1 MSVKSNLAVWAGK
14 LTTSV
19 LKLMGSGGTSLPGK
33 VVLKICPDILGH
45 LAKDMKIICVTGTNG
60 KTTTCHIIRDM
71 IEANGQTVFCN
82 DAGANLLG
90 GVVSA
95 FVGAASMGG
104 KIDKDYALL
113 ECDEA
118 ALKSIVEHFGD
129 LDVTAVVTNV
139 FRDQLDRYGEV
150 LTTVN
155 KIRAGLQQLPNVKL
169 VLNADCSLTTSLSD
183 LPHSQIHYF
192 GVNGP
197 LYEGTSS
204 DISDAVY
211 CIRCKTKYQYHYHT
225 FGHLGG
231 FYCPKCGYQRQQPE
245 VALSRVIE
253 WKDASSVVEFELA
266 KNEIATKNSGATDK
280 ASVTTE
286 PESKEQTTT
295 ATSKLQAEVMLPGGY
310 NLYNALAAT
319 TVARL
324 IGLPENKIV
333 EVLGSLT
340 THFGRMEEVEYQGHK
355 LHLVLVKNPA
365 GFNEVLQ
372 FLIQQRPTGNIV
384 FGLNDNYADGKDIS
398 WIYDVEFERLTEAA
412 SGAKKYYFTGKRA
425 YDMQLRLKY
434 ADFNTQK
441 FQVEKDYKTLITQLG
456 QSGEDTFLVLSYTC
470 MLEFRDKL
478 SEFVP
483 LNKYSSE

>member
-1 MSVKSNLAVWAGK
+1 MSVKSTVAVWAGK
-14 LTTSV
+14 FTTKI

-60 KTTTCHIIRDM
+60 KTTTCHVIRDM
-71 IEANGQTVFCN
+71 IEANGNTVFCN

-95 FVGAASMGG
+95 FVGAASLNG
-104 KIDKDYALL
+104 KVKKDYALL

-118 ALKSIVEHFGD
+118 AMKSIVEHFGD

-155 KIRAGLQQLPNVKL
+155 KIRAALEQLPNVKL
-169 VLNADCSLTTSLSD
+169 VLNADCSLTTSLND
-183 LPHSQIHYF
+183 LSHKEIYYF

-211 CIRCKTKYQYHYHT
+211 CIHCKTKYQYDYHT

-231 FYCPKCGYQRQQPE
+231 FYCEKCGYKRQKPS
-245 VALSRVIE
+245 VALTNVME
-253 WKDASSVVEFELA
+253 WKDESEVVEMDVFGEA
-266 KNEIATKNSGATDK
+266 
-280 ASVTTE
+280 VT
-286 PESKEQTTT
+286 
-295 ATSKLQAEVMLPGGY
+295 AEVMLPGGY

-319 TVARL
+319 TIAHL
-324 IGLPENKIV
+324 IGLSTEKMV
-333 EVLGSLT
+333 SVLGGLT
-340 THFGRMEEVEYQGHK
+340 THFGRMEKVTLGDAT
-355 LHLVLVKNPA
+355 LDLVLVKNPA

-372 FLIQQRPTGNIV
+372 FLIQQKPTGNIV

-412 SGAKKYYFTGKRA
+412 SNAKHFFFTGKRA

-434 ADFNTQK
+434 ADFDTSK
-441 FQVEKDYKTLITQLG
+441 FEVEKDYKALITKLKD
-456 QSGEDTFLVLSYTC
+456 SGEQTFLVLSYTC

-483 LNKYSSE
+483 LKKYEH

>member
-1 MSVKSNLAVWAGK
+1 MSARATIAVWAGK
-14 LTTSV
+14 FTT
-19 LKLMGSGGTSLPGK
+19 KLLRLAGSGGTSLPGK

-45 LAKDMKIICVTGTNG
+45 LAKDVKIICVTGTNG

-71 IEANGQTVFCN
+71 IEAEGKTVFCN

-95 FVGAASMGG
+95 FVGAATPGG
-104 KIDKDYALL
+104 KINTDYALL

-118 ALKSIVEHFGD
+118 ALKSIVEHFGN

-155 KIRAGLQQLPNVKL
+155 KIRAGLSQLPNVKL
-169 VLNADCSLTTSLSD
+169 VLNADCSLTSSLSD
-183 LPHSQIHYF
+183 LPHSEIHYF

-211 CIRCKTKYQYHYHT
+211 CIHCKTKYQYHYHT

-231 FYCPKCGYQRQQPE
+231 FYCEKCGYHRQEPE
-245 VALSRVIE
+245 VALTKVIE
-253 WKDASSVVEFELA
+253 WKDASSVIAMDVFGEKVE
-266 KNEIATKNSGATDK
+266 
-280 ASVTTE
+280 
-286 PESKEQTTT
+286 
-295 ATSKLQAEVMLPGGY
+295 AEVMLPGGY

-319 TVARL
+319 EVAHL
-324 IGLPENKIV
+324 LGLPNEQIV
-333 EVLGSLT
+333 KVLGGLT
-340 THFGRMEEVEYQGHK
+340 THFGRMEQVTLGNAP

-372 FLIQQRPTGNIV
+372 FLIQQCPTGNIV

-412 SGAKKYYFTGKRA
+412 SGAKHFYFTGKRA

-434 ADFNTQK
+434 ADFDTTK
-441 FQVEKDYKTLITQLG
+441 FSVEKDYKTLITQLQ
-456 QSGEDTFLVLSYTC
+456 QSGQETFLVLSYTC

-478 SEFVP
+478 AEFVP
-483 LNKYSSE
+483 LKKYDAS

>member
-1 MSVKSNLAVWAGK
+1 MSVRSNVAVWAGK
-14 LTTSV
+14 LTTKV
-19 LKLMGSGGTSLPGK
+19 LKLVGSGGTSLPGK

-71 IEANGQTVFCN
+71 IEANGETVFCN

-95 FVGAASMGG
+95 FVGAASLSG
-104 KIDKDYALL
+104 KIHKDYALL

-155 KIRAGLQQLPNVKL
+155 KIRAGLEQLPNVKL
-169 VLNADCSLTTSLSD
+169 VLNADCSLTTSLNNLS
-183 LPHSQIHYF
+183 HSELYYF

-211 CIRCKTKYQYHYHT
+211 CIHCKTKYQYHYHT

-231 FYCPKCGYQRQQPE
+231 FYCEKCGYQRQNPD
-245 VALSRVIE
+245 VALSKVIAFE
-253 WKDASSVVEFELA
+253 ESSSTIEMERNVEHFADAGIGS
-266 KNEIATKNSGATDK
+266 N
-280 ASVTTE
+280 
-286 PESKEQTTT
+286 
-295 ATSKLQAEVMLPGGY
+295 SKLTAQVMLPGGY

-319 TVARL
+319 VIAEL
-324 IGLPENKIV
+324 IGLSDEKII
-333 EVLGSLT
+333 EVLGGLT
-340 THFGRMEEVEYQGHK
+340 THFGRMEEVEYEGHK

-398 WIYDVEFERLTEAA
+398 WIYDVEFERLTESAA
-412 SGAKKYYFTGKRA
+412 GAKNFFFTGKRA

-434 ADFNTQK
+434 ADFDTSK
-441 FQVEKDYKTLITQLG
+441 FAVDKDYKSLITKLG

-478 SEFVP
+478 AEFVP
-483 LNKYSSE
+483 LKKYES

>member
-1 MSVKSNLAVWAGK
+1 MSVRAVIAVWAGK
-14 LTTSV
+14 FTTKI
-19 LKLMGSGGTSLPGK
+19 LKIAGTGGTSLPGK

-45 LAKDMKIICVTGTNG
+45 LAKDKKIICVTGTNG

-71 IEANGQTVFCN
+71 IEANGNTVFCN

-95 FVGAASMGG
+95 FVGAAALNG
-104 KIDKDYALL
+104 KINKDYALL

-118 ALKSIVEHFGD
+118 ALKSIVKYFGK

-155 KIRAGLQQLPNVKL
+155 KIRAGLEQLPNVKL
-169 VLNADCSLTTSLSD
+169 ILNADCSLTSSLSD
-183 LPHSQIHYF
+183 LPHSEIHYF
-192 GVNGP
+192 GVNNS
-197 LYEGTSS
+197 LYEGMSS

-211 CIRCKTKYQYHYHT
+211 CIHCKTKYRYHYHT

-231 FYCPKCGYQRQQPE
+231 FYCEKCGYHRQEPE
-245 VALSRVIE
+245 VALTKVIE
-253 WKDASSVVEFELA
+253 WKEASSVIEMEVFGKTME
-266 KNEIATKNSGATDK
+266 
-280 ASVTTE
+280 
-286 PESKEQTTT
+286 
-295 ATSKLQAEVMLPGGY
+295 AEVMLPGGY

-319 TVARL
+319 EVASF
-324 IGLPENKIV
+324 IGLSEEKIIS
-333 EVLGSLT
+333 VLGGLT
-340 THFGRMEEVEYQGHK
+340 THFGRMEKVSYQGHN

-372 FLIQQRPTGNIV
+372 FLIQQQPTGNIV

-398 WIYDVEFERLTEAA
+398 WIYDVEFERLTKAA
-412 SGAKKYYFTGKRA
+412 SGAKHFYFTGKRA

-434 ADFNTQK
+434 ADFDTSK
-441 FQVEKDYKTLITQLG
+441 FSVEKDYKTLITRLG

-483 LNKYSSE
+483 LGKYSR

>member
-1 MSVKSNLAVWAGK
+1 MSARATIAVWAGK
-14 LTTSV
+14 FTT
-19 LKLMGSGGTSLPGK
+19 KLLRLAGSGGTSLPGK

-45 LAKDMKIICVTGTNG
+45 LAKDVKIICVTGTNG

-71 IEANGQTVFCN
+71 IEEEGKTVFCN

-95 FVGAASMGG
+95 FVGAATLGG
-104 KIDKDYALL
+104 KINTDYALL

-155 KIRAGLQQLPNVKL
+155 KIRAGLSQLPNVKL
-169 VLNADCSLTTSLSD
+169 VLNADCSLTSSLSD
-183 LPHSQIHYF
+183 LPHSEIHYF

-211 CIRCKTKYQYHYHT
+211 CIHCKTKYQYHYHT

-231 FYCPKCGYQRQQPE
+231 FYCEKCGYHRQDPE
-245 VALSRVIE
+245 VALTKVIE
-253 WKDASSVVEFELA
+253 WKDASSVIGMDVFGSRVE
-266 KNEIATKNSGATDK
+266 
-280 ASVTTE
+280 
-286 PESKEQTTT
+286 
-295 ATSKLQAEVMLPGGY
+295 AEVMLPGGY

-319 TVARL
+319 EVAHL
-324 IGLPENKIV
+324 IGLPDEKIV
-333 EVLGSLT
+333 KVLGGLT
-340 THFGRMEEVEYQGHK
+340 THFGRMEQVQLGK
-355 LHLVLVKNPA
+355 APLHLVLVKNPA

-398 WIYDVEFERLTEAA
+398 WIYDVEFERLTQAA
-412 SGAKKYYFTGKRA
+412 SGAKHFYFTGKRA

-434 ADFNTQK
+434 ADFDTTR
-441 FQVEKDYKTLITQLG
+441 FSVEKDYKTLITQL
-456 QSGEDTFLVLSYTC
+456 QESGEETFLVLSYTC

-478 SEFVP
+478 AEFVP
-483 LNKYSSE
+483 LKKYDAS

>member
-1 MSVKSNLAVWAGK
+1 MSARATIAVWAGK
-14 LTTSV
+14 FTT
-19 LKLMGSGGTSLPGK
+19 KLLRLAGSGGTSLPGK

-45 LAKDMKIICVTGTNG
+45 LAKDVKIICVTGTNG

-71 IEANGQTVFCN
+71 IEEEGKTVFCN

-95 FVGAASMGG
+95 FVGAATLGG
-104 KIDKDYALL
+104 KINTDYALL

-118 ALKSIVEHFGD
+118 ALKSIVEHFGN

-155 KIRAGLQQLPNVKL
+155 KIRAGLSQLPNVKL
-169 VLNADCSLTTSLSD
+169 VLNADCSLTSSLSD
-183 LPHSQIHYF
+183 LPHSEIHYF

-211 CIRCKTKYQYHYHT
+211 CIHCKTKYQYHYHT

-231 FYCPKCGYQRQQPE
+231 FYCEKCGYHRQDPE
-245 VALSRVIE
+245 VALTKVIE
-253 WKDASSVVEFELA
+253 WKDASSVIGMDVFGSKVE
-266 KNEIATKNSGATDK
+266 
-280 ASVTTE
+280 
-286 PESKEQTTT
+286 
-295 ATSKLQAEVMLPGGY
+295 AEVMLPGGY

-319 TVARL
+319 EVAHL
-324 IGLPENKIV
+324 IGLSDEKIV
-333 EVLGSLT
+333 KVLGGLT
-340 THFGRMEEVEYQGHK
+340 THFGRMEQVQLGK
-355 LHLVLVKNPA
+355 APLHLVLVKNPA

-398 WIYDVEFERLTEAA
+398 WIYDVEFERLTQAA
-412 SGAKKYYFTGKRA
+412 SGAKHFYFTGKRA

-434 ADFNTQK
+434 ADFDTTR
-441 FQVEKDYKTLITQLG
+441 FSVEKDYKTLITQL
-456 QSGEDTFLVLSYTC
+456 QESGEETFLVLSYTC

-478 SEFVP
+478 AEFVP
-483 LNKYSSE
+483 LKKYDAS

>member
-1 MSVKSNLAVWAGK
+1 MSARATIAVWAGK
-14 LTTSV
+14 FTT
-19 LKLMGSGGTSLPGK
+19 KLLRLAGSGGTSLPGK

-45 LAKDMKIICVTGTNG
+45 LAKDVKIICVTGTNG

-71 IEANGQTVFCN
+71 IEEEGKTVFCN

-95 FVGAASMGG
+95 FVGAATLGG
-104 KIDKDYALL
+104 KINTDYALL

-118 ALKSIVEHFGD
+118 ALKSIVEHFGN

-155 KIRAGLQQLPNVKL
+155 KIRAGLSQLPNVKL
-169 VLNADCSLTTSLSD
+169 VLNADCSLTSSLSD
-183 LPHSQIHYF
+183 LPHSEIHYF

-211 CIRCKTKYQYHYHT
+211 CIHCKTKYQYHYHT

-231 FYCPKCGYQRQQPE
+231 FYCEKCGYHRQDPE
-245 VALSRVIE
+245 VALTKVIE
-253 WKDASSVVEFELA
+253 WKDASSVIGMDVFGSKVE
-266 KNEIATKNSGATDK
+266 
-280 ASVTTE
+280 
-286 PESKEQTTT
+286 
-295 ATSKLQAEVMLPGGY
+295 AEVMLPGGY

-319 TVARL
+319 EVAHL
-324 IGLPENKIV
+324 IGLPDEKIV
-333 EVLGSLT
+333 KVLGGLT
-340 THFGRMEEVEYQGHK
+340 THFGRMEQVQLGK
-355 LHLVLVKNPA
+355 APLHLVLVKNPA

-398 WIYDVEFERLTEAA
+398 WIYDVEFERLTQAA
-412 SGAKKYYFTGKRA
+412 SGAKHFYFTGKRA

-434 ADFNTQK
+434 ADFDTTR
-441 FQVEKDYKTLITQLG
+441 FSVEKDYKTLITQL
-456 QSGEDTFLVLSYTC
+456 QESGEETFLVLSYTC

-478 SEFVP
+478 AEFVP
-483 LNKYSSE
+483 LKKYDAS

>member
-1 MSVKSNLAVWAGK
+1 MSARATIAVWAGK
-14 LTTSV
+14 FTTKI
-19 LKLMGSGGTSLPGK
+19 LRLAGSGGTSLPGK

-45 LAKDMKIICVTGTNG
+45 LAKNVKIICVTGTNG

-71 IEANGQTVFCN
+71 IEEEGKTVFCN

-95 FVGAASMGG
+95 FVGAATLGG
-104 KIDKDYALL
+104 KINTDYALL

-155 KIRAGLQQLPNVKL
+155 KIWAGLSQLPNVKL
-169 VLNADCSLTTSLSD
+169 VLNADCSLTSSLSD
-183 LPHSQIHYF
+183 LPHSEIHYF

-211 CIRCKTKYQYHYHT
+211 CIHCKTKYQYHYHT

-231 FYCPKCGYQRQQPE
+231 FYCEKCGYHRQDPE
-245 VALSRVIE
+245 VALTKVIE
-253 WKDASSVVEFELA
+253 WKDASSVIGMDVFGSRVE
-266 KNEIATKNSGATDK
+266 
-280 ASVTTE
+280 
-286 PESKEQTTT
+286 
-295 ATSKLQAEVMLPGGY
+295 AEVMLPGGY

-319 TVARL
+319 EVAHL
-324 IGLPENKIV
+324 IGLPDEKIV
-333 EVLGSLT
+333 KVLGGLT
-340 THFGRMEEVEYQGHK
+340 THFGRMEQVQLGK
-355 LHLVLVKNPA
+355 APLHLVLVKNPA

-398 WIYDVEFERLTEAA
+398 WIYDVEFERLTQAA
-412 SGAKKYYFTGKRA
+412 SGAKHFYFTGKRA

-434 ADFNTQK
+434 ADFDTTR
-441 FQVEKDYKTLITQLG
+441 FRVEKDYKTLITQL
-456 QSGEDTFLVLSYTC
+456 QESGEETFLVLSYTC

-478 SEFVP
+478 AEFVP
-483 LNKYSSE
+483 LKKYDAS

>member
-1 MSVKSNLAVWAGK
+1 MSARATIAVWAGK
-14 LTTSV
+14 FTT
-19 LKLMGSGGTSLPGK
+19 KLLRLAGSGGTSLPGK

-45 LAKDMKIICVTGTNG
+45 LAKDVKIICVTGTNG

-71 IEANGQTVFCN
+71 IEAEGKTVFCN

-95 FVGAASMGG
+95 FVGAATPGG
-104 KIDKDYALL
+104 KINTDYALL

-118 ALKSIVEHFGD
+118 ALKSIVEHFGN

-155 KIRAGLQQLPNVKL
+155 KIRAGLSQLPNVKL
-169 VLNADCSLTTSLSD
+169 VLNADCSLTSSLSD
-183 LPHSQIHYF
+183 LPHSEIHYF

-211 CIRCKTKYQYHYHT
+211 CIHCKTKYQYHYHT

-231 FYCPKCGYQRQQPE
+231 FYCEKCGYHRQEPE
-245 VALSRVIE
+245 VALTKVIE
-253 WKDASSVVEFELA
+253 WKDASSVIAMDVFGEKVE
-266 KNEIATKNSGATDK
+266 
-280 ASVTTE
+280 
-286 PESKEQTTT
+286 
-295 ATSKLQAEVMLPGGY
+295 AEVMLPGGY

-319 TVARL
+319 EVAHL
-324 IGLPENKIV
+324 LGLPNEQIV
-333 EVLGSLT
+333 KVLGGLT
-340 THFGRMEEVEYQGHK
+340 THFGRMEQVTLGNAP

-372 FLIQQRPTGNIV
+372 FLIQQHPTGNIV

-412 SGAKKYYFTGKRA
+412 SGAKHFYFTGKRA

-434 ADFNTQK
+434 ADFDTTK
-441 FQVEKDYKTLITQLG
+441 FSVEKDYKTLITQLQ
-456 QSGEDTFLVLSYTC
+456 QSGQETFLVLSYTC

-478 SEFVP
+478 AEFVP
-483 LNKYSSE
+483 LKKYDAS

>member
-1 MSVKSNLAVWAGK
+1 MSARATIAVWAGK
-14 LTTSV
+14 FTT
-19 LKLMGSGGTSLPGK
+19 KLLRLAGSGGTSLPGK

-45 LAKDMKIICVTGTNG
+45 LAKNVKIICVTGTNG

-71 IEANGQTVFCN
+71 IEEEGKTVFCN

-95 FVGAASMGG
+95 FVGAATLGG
-104 KIDKDYALL
+104 KINTDYALL

-155 KIRAGLQQLPNVKL
+155 KIRAGLSQLPNVKL
-169 VLNADCSLTTSLSD
+169 VLNADCSLTSSLSD
-183 LPHSQIHYF
+183 LPHSEIHYF

-211 CIRCKTKYQYHYHT
+211 CIHCKTKYQYNYHT

-231 FYCPKCGYQRQQPE
+231 FYCEKCGYHRQDPE
-245 VALSRVIE
+245 VALTKVIE
-253 WKDASSVVEFELA
+253 WKDASSVIGMDVFGSKVE
-266 KNEIATKNSGATDK
+266 
-280 ASVTTE
+280 
-286 PESKEQTTT
+286 
-295 ATSKLQAEVMLPGGY
+295 AEVMLPGGY

-319 TVARL
+319 EVAHL
-324 IGLPENKIV
+324 IGLPDEKIV
-333 EVLGSLT
+333 KVLGGLT
-340 THFGRMEEVEYQGHK
+340 THFGRMEQVQLGK
-355 LHLVLVKNPA
+355 APLHLVLVKNPA

-372 FLIQQRPTGNIV
+372 FLIQQRPAGNIV

-398 WIYDVEFERLTEAA
+398 WIYDVEFERLTQAA
-412 SGAKKYYFTGKRA
+412 SGAKYFYFTGKRA

-434 ADFNTQK
+434 ADFDTTR
-441 FQVEKDYKTLITQLG
+441 FSVEKDYKTLITQL
-456 QSGEDTFLVLSYTC
+456 QESGEETFLVLSYTC

-478 SEFVP
+478 AEFVP
-483 LNKYSSE
+483 LKKYDAS

>member
-1 MSVKSNLAVWAGK
+1 M
-14 LTTSV
+14 
-19 LKLMGSGGTSLPGK
+19 
-33 VVLKICPDILGH
+33 VLKICPDILGH
-45 LAKDMKIICVTGTNG
+45 LAKDVKIICVTGTNG

-71 IEANGQTVFCN
+71 IEEEGKTVFCN

-95 FVGAASMGG
+95 FVGAATLGG
-104 KIDKDYALL
+104 KINTDYALL

-155 KIRAGLQQLPNVKL
+155 KIRAGLSQLPNVKL
-169 VLNADCSLTTSLSD
+169 VLNADCSLTSSLSD
-183 LPHSQIHYF
+183 LPHSEIHYF

-211 CIRCKTKYQYHYHT
+211 CIHCKTKYQYHYHT

-231 FYCPKCGYQRQQPE
+231 FYCEKCGYHRQDPE
-245 VALSRVIE
+245 VALTKVIE
-253 WKDASSVVEFELA
+253 WKDASSVIGMDVFGSRVE
-266 KNEIATKNSGATDK
+266 
-280 ASVTTE
+280 
-286 PESKEQTTT
+286 
-295 ATSKLQAEVMLPGGY
+295 AEVMLPGGY

-319 TVARL
+319 EVAHL
-324 IGLPENKIV
+324 IGLPDEKIV
-333 EVLGSLT
+333 KVLGGLT
-340 THFGRMEEVEYQGHK
+340 THFGRMEQVQLGK
-355 LHLVLVKNPA
+355 APLHLVLVKNPA

-398 WIYDVEFERLTEAA
+398 WIYDVEFERLTQAA
-412 SGAKKYYFTGKRA
+412 SGAKHFYFTGKRA

-434 ADFNTQK
+434 ADFDTTR
-441 FQVEKDYKTLITQLG
+441 FSVEKDYKTLITQL
-456 QSGEDTFLVLSYTC
+456 QESGEETFLVLSYTC

-478 SEFVP
+478 AEFVP
-483 LNKYSSE
+483 LKKYDAS

>member
-1 MSVKSNLAVWAGK
+1 MSIKSNFAVWAGK
-14 LTTSV
+14 FTTKI
-19 LKLMGSGGTSLPGK
+19 LKLMGSSGTSLPGK

-104 KIDKDYALL
+104 RIDKDYALL

-118 ALKSIVEHFGD
+118 ALKSIVEHFGS

-155 KIRAGLQQLPNVKL
+155 KIRAGLEQLPNVKL
-169 VLNADCSLTTSLSD
+169 ILNADCSLTTSLSD
-183 LPHSQIHYF
+183 LPHKELHFF
-192 GVNGP
+192 GVNEP

-211 CIRCKTKYQYHYHT
+211 CIHCKTKYQYHYHT

-231 FYCPKCGYQRQQPE
+231 FYCEKCGYQRRQPD
-245 VALSRVIE
+245 VAIRKVLE
-253 WKDASSVVEFELA
+253 WKDASSVVSM
-266 KNEIATKNSGATDK
+266 EIAKGMNAADSGQDE
-280 ASVTTE
+280 VIYGNLE
-286 PESKEQTTT
+286 
-295 ATSKLQAEVMLPGGY
+295 AEVMLPGGY
-310 NLYNALAAT
+310 NLYNAFAAT
-319 TVARL
+319 TVAKL
-324 IGLPENKIV
+324 IGLPETKIV
-333 EVLGSLT
+333 EVLGGLT

-372 FLIQQRPTGNIV
+372 FLIQQQPTGNIV

-412 SGAKKYYFTGKRA
+412 SGAKHFYFTGKRA

-434 ADFNTQK
+434 ADFDTEK
-441 FQVEKDYKTLITQLG
+441 FVVEKDYKNLITRLG
-456 QSGEDTFLVLSYTC
+456 QSEEDTFLVLSYTC

-478 SEFVP
+478 AEFVP
-483 LNKYSSE
+483 LKKYES

>member
-1 MSVKSNLAVWAGK
+1 MSARATIAVWAGK
-14 LTTSV
+14 FTT
-19 LKLMGSGGTSLPGK
+19 KLLRLAGSGGTSLPGK

-45 LAKDMKIICVTGTNG
+45 LAKDVKIICVTGTNG

-71 IEANGQTVFCN
+71 IEAEGKTVFCN

-95 FVGAASMGG
+95 FVGAATPGG
-104 KIDKDYALL
+104 KINTDYALL

-118 ALKSIVEHFGD
+118 ALKSIVEHFGN

-155 KIRAGLQQLPNVKL
+155 KIRAGLSQLPNVKL
-169 VLNADCSLTTSLSD
+169 VLNADCSLTSSLSD
-183 LPHSQIHYF
+183 LPHSEIHYF

-211 CIRCKTKYQYHYHT
+211 CIHCKTKYQYHYHT

-231 FYCPKCGYQRQQPE
+231 FYCEKCGYHRQEPE
-245 VALSRVIE
+245 VALTKVIE
-253 WKDASSVVEFELA
+253 WKDASSVIAMDVFGEKVE
-266 KNEIATKNSGATDK
+266 
-280 ASVTTE
+280 
-286 PESKEQTTT
+286 
-295 ATSKLQAEVMLPGGY
+295 AEVMLPGGY

-319 TVARL
+319 EVAHL
-324 IGLPENKIV
+324 LGLPNEQIV
-333 EVLGSLT
+333 KVLGGLT
-340 THFGRMEEVEYQGHK
+340 THFGRMEQVTLGNAP

-412 SGAKKYYFTGKRA
+412 SGAKHFYFTGKRA

-434 ADFNTQK
+434 ADFDTTK
-441 FQVEKDYKTLITQLG
+441 FSVEKDYKTLITQLQ
-456 QSGEDTFLVLSYTC
+456 QSGQETFLVLSYTC

-478 SEFVP
+478 AEFVP
-483 LNKYSSE
+483 LKKYDAS

>member
-1 MSVKSNLAVWAGK
+1 MSARATIAVWAGK
-14 LTTSV
+14 FTT
-19 LKLMGSGGTSLPGK
+19 KLLRLAGSGGTSLPGK

-45 LAKDMKIICVTGTNG
+45 LAKDVKIICVTGTNG

-71 IEANGQTVFCN
+71 IEAEGKTVFCN

-95 FVGAASMGG
+95 FVGAATLGG
-104 KIDKDYALL
+104 KINTDYALL

-118 ALKSIVEHFGD
+118 ALKSIVEHFGR

-155 KIRAGLQQLPNVKL
+155 KIRAGLSQLPNVKL
-169 VLNADCSLTTSLSD
+169 VLNADCSLTSSLSD
-183 LPHSQIHYF
+183 LSHSEIHYF

-211 CIRCKTKYQYHYHT
+211 CIHCKTKYQYHYHT

-231 FYCPKCGYQRQQPE
+231 FYCEKCGYHRQEPE
-245 VALSRVIE
+245 VALTKGIE
-253 WKDASSVVEFELA
+253 WKDASSVIAMDVFGEKVE
-266 KNEIATKNSGATDK
+266 
-280 ASVTTE
+280 
-286 PESKEQTTT
+286 
-295 ATSKLQAEVMLPGGY
+295 AEVMLPGGY

-319 TVARL
+319 EVAHL
-324 IGLPENKIV
+324 LGLPNEQIV
-333 EVLGSLT
+333 KVLGGLT
-340 THFGRMEEVEYQGHK
+340 THFGRMEQVMLNDAP

-398 WIYDVEFERLTEAA
+398 WIYDVEFERLTQAA
-412 SGAKKYYFTGKRA
+412 SGAKHFYFTGKRA

-434 ADFNTQK
+434 ADFDTTK
-441 FQVEKDYKTLITQLG
+441 FSVEKDYKTLITQLQ
-456 QSGEDTFLVLSYTC
+456 QSGQETFLVLSYTC

-478 SEFVP
+478 AEFVP
-483 LNKYSSE
+483 LRKYDAS

>member
-1 MSVKSNLAVWAGK
+1 MSMRATLAVCAGK
-14 LTTSV
+14 FTTMI

-60 KTTTCHIIRDM
+60 KTTTCHVIRDM
-71 IEANGQTVFCN
+71 IEANGNTVFCN

-95 FVGAASMGG
+95 FVGAASLGG
-104 KIDKDYALL
+104 KVKTDYALL

-118 ALKSIVEHFGD
+118 ALKSIVEHFGS

-155 KIRAGLQQLPNVKL
+155 KIRAGLEQLPQVKL
-169 VLNADCSLTTSLSD
+169 ILNADCSLTTSLND
-183 LPHSQIHYF
+183 LPNSGIYYF
-192 GVNGP
+192 GVNAP

-211 CIRCKTKYQYHYHT
+211 CIHCKTKYKYHYHT

-231 FYCPKCGYQRQQPE
+231 FYCEKCGYQRQEPN
-245 VALSRVIE
+245 VALTKVIE
-253 WKDASSVVEFELA
+253 WKDGSEVVEMDVFG
-266 KNEIATKNSGATDK
+266 KRVK
-280 ASVTTE
+280 
-286 PESKEQTTT
+286 
-295 ATSKLQAEVMLPGGY
+295 AEVMLPGGY

-319 TVARL
+319 TIAHR
-324 IGLPENKIV
+324 IGLPEDKIV
-333 EVLGSLT
+333 SVLGGLT
-340 THFGRMEEVEYQGHK
+340 THFGRMEQVQLGNST
-355 LHLVLVKNPA
+355 LNLVLVKNPA

-412 SGAKKYYFTGKRA
+412 AGAKHYYFTGKRA

-434 ADFNTQK
+434 ADFDTDK
-441 FQVEKDYKTLITQLG
+441 FRVEKDYKTLITMLQ
-456 QSGEDTFLVLSYTC
+456 QEGEQTFLVLSYTC

-483 LNKYSSE
+483 LKKYSREQ

>member
-1 MSVKSNLAVWAGK
+1 MSARATIAVWAGK
-14 LTTSV
+14 FTT
-19 LKLMGSGGTSLPGK
+19 KLLRLAGSGGTSLPGK

-45 LAKDMKIICVTGTNG
+45 LAKDVKIICVTGTNG

-71 IEANGQTVFCN
+71 IEEEGKTVFCN

-95 FVGAASMGG
+95 FVGAATLGG
-104 KIDKDYALL
+104 KINTDYALL

-155 KIRAGLQQLPNVKL
+155 KIRAGLSQLPNVKL
-169 VLNADCSLTTSLSD
+169 VLNADCSLTSSLSD
-183 LPHSQIHYF
+183 LPHSEIHYF

-211 CIRCKTKYQYHYHT
+211 CIHCKTKYQYHYHT

-231 FYCPKCGYQRQQPE
+231 FYCEKCGYHRQDPE
-245 VALSRVIE
+245 VALTKVIE
-253 WKDASSVVEFELA
+253 WKDASSVIGMDVFGSKVE
-266 KNEIATKNSGATDK
+266 
-280 ASVTTE
+280 
-286 PESKEQTTT
+286 
-295 ATSKLQAEVMLPGGY
+295 AEVMLPGGY

-319 TVARL
+319 EVAHL
-324 IGLPENKIV
+324 IGLTDEKIV
-333 EVLGSLT
+333 KVLGGLT
-340 THFGRMEEVEYQGHK
+340 THFGRMEQVQLGK
-355 LHLVLVKNPA
+355 APLHLVLVKNPA

-384 FGLNDNYADGKDIS
+384 FGLNDNYADGKDI
-398 WIYDVEFERLTEAA
+398 
-412 SGAKKYYFTGKRA
+412 
-425 YDMQLRLKY
+425 
-434 ADFNTQK
+434 
-441 FQVEKDYKTLITQLG
+441 
-456 QSGEDTFLVLSYTC
+456 
-470 MLEFRDKL
+470 
-478 SEFVP
+478 
-483 LNKYSSE
+483 

>member
-1 MSVKSNLAVWAGK
+1 MSIKSTAAVWAGK
-14 LTTSV
+14 FTTKI
-19 LKLMGSGGTSLPGK
+19 LKLVGSGGTSLPGK

-60 KTTTCHIIRDM
+60 KTTTCHVIRDM
-71 IEANGQTVFCN
+71 IEANGNTVFCN
-82 DAGANLLG
+82 DAGANLLN

-95 FVGAASMGG
+95 FVNAASLSG

-118 ALKSIVEHFGD
+118 ALKSIVQHFGE
-129 LDVTAVVTNV
+129 LDVTAVVTNI

-155 KIRAGLQQLPNVKL
+155 KIRAGLEQLPNVKL
-169 VLNADCSLTTSLSD
+169 VLNADCSLTTSLND
-183 LPHSQIHYF
+183 LPHSEIYYY

-211 CIRCKTKYQYHYHT
+211 CIHCKTKYQYEYHT

-231 FYCPKCGYQRQQPE
+231 FYCEKCGYKRQTPQ
-245 VALSRVIE
+245 VGLASVIQ
-253 WKDASSVVEFELA
+253 WKEASSVVEMDIFGNNME
-266 KNEIATKNSGATDK
+266 
-280 ASVTTE
+280 
-286 PESKEQTTT
+286 
-295 ATSKLQAEVMLPGGY
+295 AEVCLPGGY

-319 TVARL
+319 TIAKL

-333 EVLGSLT
+333 SVLGGLT
-340 THFGRMEEVEYQGHK
+340 THFGRMEQVK
-355 LHLVLVKNPA
+355 LGDGMLNLVLVKNPA

-372 FLIQQRPTGNIV
+372 FLIQQKPSGNIV

-398 WIYDVEFERLTEAA
+398 WIYDVEFERLTEHVA
-412 SGAKKYYFTGKRA
+412 GAKHFYFTGKRA

-434 ADFNTQK
+434 ADFDTEK
-441 FQVEKDYKTLITQLG
+441 FSVEKDYKTLITQLQ
-456 QSGEDTFLVLSYTC
+456 QSGEQTFLVLSYTC

-478 SEFVP
+478 AEFVP
-483 LNKYSSE
+483 LKKYES

>member
-1 MSVKSNLAVWAGK
+1 MSIRATAAVWAGK
-14 LTTSV
+14 LTTKI

-45 LAKDMKIICVTGTNG
+45 LAKKMKIICVTGTNG

-71 IEANGQTVFCN
+71 IEADGQTVFCN

-95 FVGAASMGG
+95 FVGAASFGG
-104 KIDKDYALL
+104 KIRTDYALL

-118 ALKSIVEHFGD
+118 ALKSIVEHFGG

-155 KIRAGLQQLPNVKL
+155 KIRAGLEQLPEVKL
-169 VLNADCSLTTSLSD
+169 VLNADCSLTSSLAD
-183 LPHSQIHYF
+183 LPHSAVYYF
-192 GVNGP
+192 GINGP

-211 CIRCKTKYQYHYHT
+211 CIHCKTKYRYHYRT
-225 FGHLGG
+225 FGHLGS
-231 FYCPKCGYQRQQPE
+231 FYCENCGYQRQKPD
-245 VALSRVIE
+245 VALTRVSE
-253 WKDASSVVEFELA
+253 WRDGSEVVEMDVFGKPLE
-266 KNEIATKNSGATDK
+266 
-280 ASVTTE
+280 
-286 PESKEQTTT
+286 
-295 ATSKLQAEVMLPGGY
+295 AEVMLPGGY
-310 NLYNALAAT
+310 NLYNALAA
-319 TVARL
+319 AAIGHL
-324 IGLPENKIV
+324 IGLEEEKMAAV
-333 EVLGSLT
+333 FGRLT
-340 THFGRMEEVEYQGHK
+340 THFGRMEQVQLGK
-355 LHLVLVKNPA
+355 SALHLVLVKNPA

-412 SGAKKYYFTGKRA
+412 AGAEHFYFTGKRA

-434 ADFNTQK
+434 ADFDTDR
-441 FQVEKDYKTLITQLG
+441 FSVEKDYKTLITRLE
-456 QSGEDTFLVLSYTC
+456 QSGRQTFLVLSYTC

-483 LNKYSSE
+483 LKKYAKE

>member
-1 MSVKSNLAVWAGK
+1 MSARATIAVWVGK
-14 LTTSV
+14 FTT
-19 LKLMGSGGTSLPGK
+19 KLLRLAGSGGTSLPGK

-45 LAKDMKIICVTGTNG
+45 LAKNVKIICVTGTNG

-71 IEANGQTVFCN
+71 IEEEGKTVFCN

-95 FVGAASMGG
+95 FVGAATLGG
-104 KIDKDYALL
+104 KINTDYALL

-155 KIRAGLQQLPNVKL
+155 KIRAGLSQLPNVKL
-169 VLNADCSLTTSLSD
+169 VLNADCSLTSSLSD
-183 LPHSQIHYF
+183 LPHSEIHYF

-211 CIRCKTKYQYHYHT
+211 CIHCKTKYQYHYHT

-231 FYCPKCGYQRQQPE
+231 FYCEKCGYHRQDPE
-245 VALSRVIE
+245 VALTKVIE
-253 WKDASSVVEFELA
+253 WKDASSVIGMDVFGSKVE
-266 KNEIATKNSGATDK
+266 
-280 ASVTTE
+280 
-286 PESKEQTTT
+286 
-295 ATSKLQAEVMLPGGY
+295 AEVMLPGGY

-319 TVARL
+319 EVAHL
-324 IGLPENKIV
+324 IGLPDEKIV
-333 EVLGSLT
+333 KVLGGLT
-340 THFGRMEEVEYQGHK
+340 THFGRMEQVQLGK
-355 LHLVLVKNPA
+355 APLHLVLVKNPA

-398 WIYDVEFERLTEAA
+398 WIYDVEFERLTQAA
-412 SGAKKYYFTGKRA
+412 SGAKHFYFTGKRA

-434 ADFNTQK
+434 ADFDTTR
-441 FQVEKDYKTLITQLG
+441 FSVEKDYKTLITQL
-456 QSGEDTFLVLSYTC
+456 QESGEETFLVLSYTC

-478 SEFVP
+478 AEFVP
-483 LNKYSSE
+483 LKKYDAS

>member
-1 MSVKSNLAVWAGK
+1 MSARATIAVWAGK
-14 LTTSV
+14 FTT
-19 LKLMGSGGTSLPGK
+19 KLLRLAGSGGTSLPGK

-45 LAKDMKIICVTGTNG
+45 LAKDVKIICVTGTNG

-71 IEANGQTVFCN
+71 IEEEGKTVFCN

-95 FVGAASMGG
+95 FVGAATLGG
-104 KIDKDYALL
+104 KINTDYALL

-155 KIRAGLQQLPNVKL
+155 KIRAGLSQLPNVKL
-169 VLNADCSLTTSLSD
+169 VLNADCSLTSSLSD
-183 LPHSQIHYF
+183 LPHSEIHYF

-211 CIRCKTKYQYHYHT
+211 CIHCKTKYQYHYHT

-231 FYCPKCGYQRQQPE
+231 FYCEKCGYHRQDPE
-245 VALSRVIE
+245 VALTKVIE
-253 WKDASSVVEFELA
+253 WKDASSVIGMDVFGSKVE
-266 KNEIATKNSGATDK
+266 
-280 ASVTTE
+280 
-286 PESKEQTTT
+286 
-295 ATSKLQAEVMLPGGY
+295 AEVMLPGGY

-319 TVARL
+319 EVAHL
-324 IGLPENKIV
+324 IGLPDEKIV
-333 EVLGSLT
+333 KVLGGLI
-340 THFGRMEEVEYQGHK
+340 THFGRMEQVQLGK
-355 LHLVLVKNPA
+355 APLHLVLVKNPA

-398 WIYDVEFERLTEAA
+398 WIYDVEFERLTQAA
-412 SGAKKYYFTGKRA
+412 SGAKHFYFTGKRA

-434 ADFNTQK
+434 ADFDTTR
-441 FQVEKDYKTLITQLG
+441 FSVEKDYKTLITQL
-456 QSGEDTFLVLSYTC
+456 QESGEETFLVLSYTC

-478 SEFVP
+478 AEFVP
-483 LNKYSSE
+483 LKKYDAS

>member
-1 MSVKSNLAVWAGK
+1 
-14 LTTSV
+14 
-19 LKLMGSGGTSLPGK
+19 
-33 VVLKICPDILGH
+33 
-45 LAKDMKIICVTGTNG
+45 
-60 KTTTCHIIRDM
+60 
-71 IEANGQTVFCN
+71 
-82 DAGANLLG
+82 
-90 GVVSA
+90 
-95 FVGAASMGG
+95 
-104 KIDKDYALL
+104 
-113 ECDEA
+113 
-118 ALKSIVEHFGD
+118 
-129 LDVTAVVTNV
+129 
-139 FRDQLDRYGEV
+139 
-150 LTTVN
+150 
-155 KIRAGLQQLPNVKL
+155 
-169 VLNADCSLTTSLSD
+169 
-183 LPHSQIHYF
+183 
-192 GVNGP
+192 
-197 LYEGTSS
+197 
-204 DISDAVY
+204 
-211 CIRCKTKYQYHYHT
+211 
-225 FGHLGG
+225 
-231 FYCPKCGYQRQQPE
+231 
-245 VALSRVIE
+245 
-253 WKDASSVVEFELA
+253 VEFELA
-266 KNEIATKNSGATDK
+266 KNIISTKTSGATDK
-280 ASVTTE
+280 ASATTE
-286 PESKEQTTT
+286 PESKERTTT
-295 ATSKLQAEVMLPGGY
+295 AASKLQAEVMLPGGY

-324 IGLPENKIV
+324 IGLPETKIV

-412 SGAKKYYFTGKRA
+412 AAAIKYYFTGKRA

-441 FQVEKDYKTLITQLG
+441 FQVEKDYKTLITELG

>member
-1 MSVKSNLAVWAGK
+1 MSARATIAVWAGK
-14 LTTSV
+14 FTT
-19 LKLMGSGGTSLPGK
+19 KLLRLAGSGGTSLPGK

-45 LAKDMKIICVTGTNG
+45 LAKDVKIICVTGTNG

-71 IEANGQTVFCN
+71 IEEEGKTVFCN

-95 FVGAASMGG
+95 FVGAATLGG
-104 KIDKDYALL
+104 KINTDYALL

-129 LDVTAVVTNV
+129 LDVIAVVTNV

-155 KIRAGLQQLPNVKL
+155 KIRAGLSQLPNVKL
-169 VLNADCSLTTSLSD
+169 VLNADCSLTSSLSD
-183 LPHSQIHYF
+183 LPHSEIHYF

-211 CIRCKTKYQYHYHT
+211 CIHCKTKYQYHYHT

-231 FYCPKCGYQRQQPE
+231 FYCEKCGYHRQDPE
-245 VALSRVIE
+245 VALTKVIE
-253 WKDASSVVEFELA
+253 WKDASSVIGMDVFGSKVE
-266 KNEIATKNSGATDK
+266 
-280 ASVTTE
+280 
-286 PESKEQTTT
+286 
-295 ATSKLQAEVMLPGGY
+295 AEVMLPGGY

-319 TVARL
+319 EVAHL
-324 IGLPENKIV
+324 IGLSDEKIV
-333 EVLGSLT
+333 KVLGGLT
-340 THFGRMEEVEYQGHK
+340 THFGRMEQVQLGK
-355 LHLVLVKNPA
+355 APLHLVLVKNPA

-398 WIYDVEFERLTEAA
+398 WIYDVEFERLTQAA
-412 SGAKKYYFTGKRA
+412 SGAKHFYFTGKRA

-434 ADFNTQK
+434 ADFDTTR
-441 FQVEKDYKTLITQLG
+441 FSVEKDYKTLITQL
-456 QSGEDTFLVLSYTC
+456 QESGEETFLVLSYTC

-478 SEFVP
+478 AEFVP
-483 LNKYSSE
+483 LKKYDAS

>member
-1 MSVKSNLAVWAGK
+1 MSARATIAVWAGK
-14 LTTSV
+14 FTT
-19 LKLMGSGGTSLPGK
+19 KLLRLAGSGGTSLPGK

-45 LAKDMKIICVTGTNG
+45 LAKNVKIICVTGTNG

-71 IEANGQTVFCN
+71 IEEEGKTVFCN

-95 FVGAASMGG
+95 FVGAATLGG
-104 KIDKDYALL
+104 KINTDYALL

-155 KIRAGLQQLPNVKL
+155 KIRTGLSQLPNVKL
-169 VLNADCSLTTSLSD
+169 VLNADCSLTSSLSD
-183 LPHSQIHYF
+183 LPHSEIHYF

-211 CIRCKTKYQYHYHT
+211 CIHCKTKYQYHYHT

-231 FYCPKCGYQRQQPE
+231 FYCEKCGYHRQDPE
-245 VALSRVIE
+245 VALTKVIK
-253 WKDASSVVEFELA
+253 WKDASSVIGMDVFGSKVE
-266 KNEIATKNSGATDK
+266 
-280 ASVTTE
+280 
-286 PESKEQTTT
+286 
-295 ATSKLQAEVMLPGGY
+295 AEVMLPGGY

-319 TVARL
+319 EVAHL
-324 IGLPENKIV
+324 IGLPDEKIV
-333 EVLGSLT
+333 KVLGGLT
-340 THFGRMEEVEYQGHK
+340 THFGRMEQVQLGK
-355 LHLVLVKNPA
+355 APLHLVLVKNPA

-398 WIYDVEFERLTEAA
+398 WIYDVEFERLTQAA
-412 SGAKKYYFTGKRA
+412 SGAKHFYFTGKRA

-434 ADFNTQK
+434 ADFDTTR
-441 FQVEKDYKTLITQLG
+441 FSVEKDYKTLITQL
-456 QSGEDTFLVLSYTC
+456 QESGEETFLVLSYTC

-478 SEFVP
+478 AEFVP
-483 LNKYSSE
+483 LKKYDAS

>member
-1 MSVKSNLAVWAGK
+1 MSARATIAVWAGK
-14 LTTSV
+14 FTT
-19 LKLMGSGGTSLPGK
+19 KLLRLAGSGGTSLPGK

-45 LAKDMKIICVTGTNG
+45 LAKNVKIICVTGTNG

-71 IEANGQTVFCN
+71 IEEEGKTVFCN

-95 FVGAASMGG
+95 FVGAATLGG
-104 KIDKDYALL
+104 KINTDYALL

-155 KIRAGLQQLPNVKL
+155 KIRAGLSQLPNVKL
-169 VLNADCSLTTSLSD
+169 VLNADCSLTSSLSD
-183 LPHSQIHYF
+183 LPHSEIHYF

-211 CIRCKTKYQYHYHT
+211 CIHCKTKYQYHYHT

-231 FYCPKCGYQRQQPE
+231 FYCEKCGYHRQDPE
-245 VALSRVIE
+245 VALTKVIE
-253 WKDASSVVEFELA
+253 WKDASSVIGMDVFGSKVE
-266 KNEIATKNSGATDK
+266 
-280 ASVTTE
+280 
-286 PESKEQTTT
+286 
-295 ATSKLQAEVMLPGGY
+295 AEVMLPGGY
-310 NLYNALAAT
+310 NLYNTLAAT
-319 TVARL
+319 EVAHL
-324 IGLPENKIV
+324 IGLTDEKIV
-333 EVLGSLT
+333 KVLGGLT
-340 THFGRMEEVEYQGHK
+340 THFGRMEQVQLGK
-355 LHLVLVKNPA
+355 APLHLVLVKNPA

-398 WIYDVEFERLTEAA
+398 WIYDVEFERLTQAA
-412 SGAKKYYFTGKRA
+412 SGAKHFYFTGKRA

-434 ADFNTQK
+434 ADFDTTR
-441 FQVEKDYKTLITQLG
+441 FSVEKDYKTLITQL
-456 QSGEDTFLVLSYTC
+456 QESGEETFLVLSYTC

-478 SEFVP
+478 AEFVP
-483 LNKYSSE
+483 LKKYDAS

>member
-1 MSVKSNLAVWAGK
+1 MSIRAALAVCAGK
-14 LTTSV
+14 FTTKI

-33 VVLKICPDILGH
+33 VVLRICPDILGH
-45 LAKDMKIICVTGTNG
+45 LARNMKIICVTGTNG
-60 KTTTCHIIRDM
+60 KTTTCHVIRDM

-95 FVGAASMGG
+95 FVGAATLGG
-104 KIDKDYALL
+104 KVKTDYALL

-150 LTTVN
+150 LTTVQ
-155 KIRAGLQQLPNVKL
+155 KIRAGLKQLPNVKL
-169 VLNADCSLTTSLSD
+169 VLNADCSLTTSLND
-183 LPHSQIHYF
+183 LPHSEIYYF
-192 GVNGP
+192 GVNAP
-197 LYEGTSS
+197 LYEGASS

-211 CIRCKTKYQYHYHT
+211 CIHCKTKYQYRYHT

-231 FYCPKCGYQRQQPE
+231 FYCEKCGYERQEPS
-245 VALSRVIE
+245 VALTKVLE
-253 WKDASSVVEFELA
+253 WKDSSEVVEMEVFG
-266 KNEIATKNSGATDK
+266 KTMK
-280 ASVTTE
+280 
-286 PESKEQTTT
+286 
-295 ATSKLQAEVMLPGGY
+295 AEVMLPGGY

-319 TVARL
+319 TIAHL
-324 IGLPENKIV
+324 IGLPGEKIV
-333 EVLGSLT
+333 SVLGGLT
-340 THFGRMEEVEYQGHK
+340 THFGRMEQVK
-355 LHLVLVKNPA
+355 LGESMLNMVLVKNPA

-398 WIYDVEFERLTEAA
+398 WIYDVEFERLLEAA
-412 SGAKKYYFTGKRA
+412 AGAQHFYFTGKRA

-434 ADFNTQK
+434 ADFDTEK
-441 FQVEKDYKTLITQLG
+441 FSVEKDYKTLIARLQREGRQTY
-456 QSGEDTFLVLSYTC
+456 LVLSYTC

-483 LNKYSSE
+483 LKKYARE

>member
-1 MSVKSNLAVWAGK
+1 MSARSTFAVWAGK
-14 LTTSV
+14 ITTNI
-19 LKLMGSGGTSLPGK
+19 LKLFGSGGTSLPGK

-60 KTTTCHIIRDM
+60 KTTTCHVIRDM
-71 IEANGQTVFCN
+71 IEANGNTVFCN

-90 GVVSA
+90 GVVAA
-95 FVGAASMGG
+95 FVGAAGWNG
-104 KIDKDYALL
+104 KVKTDYALL

-118 ALKSIVEHFGD
+118 ALKSIVEHFGK

-155 KIRAGLQQLPNVKL
+155 KIRTGLEQLPNVKL
-169 VLNADCSLTTSLSD
+169 ILNADCSLTSSLQE
-183 LPHSQIHYF
+183 LPHKELHYF
-192 GVNGP
+192 GVNAP

-211 CIRCKTKYQYHYHT
+211 CIHCKTKYKYHYHT

-231 FYCPKCGYQRQQPE
+231 FYCEKCGYQRKTPD
-245 VALSRVIE
+245 VALNKVLE
-253 WKDASSVVEFELA
+253 WKDGSEVVEMNVFGNTV
-266 KNEIATKNSGATDK
+266 K
-280 ASVTTE
+280 
-286 PESKEQTTT
+286 
-295 ATSKLQAEVMLPGGY
+295 AEVMLPGGY

-319 TVARL
+319 AVAHQ
-324 IGLPENKIV
+324 IGLPDDKIV
-333 EVLGSLT
+333 TVLGGLS
-340 THFGRMEEVEYQGHK
+340 THFGRMEEVELSDAR
-355 LHLVLVKNPA
+355 LHMVLVKNPA

-372 FLIQQRPTGNIV
+372 FLIQQKPKGTIV

-412 SGAKKYYFTGKRA
+412 AGAQHFYFTGKRA

-434 ADFNTQK
+434 ADFDTSK
-441 FQVEKDYKTLITQLG
+441 FIVEKDYKTLITMLKQQG
-456 QSGEDTFLVLSYTC
+456 QETYLVLSYTC

-478 SEFVP
+478 AEFVP
-483 LNKYSSE
+483 LQKYSKE

>member
-1 MSVKSNLAVWAGK
+1 MSVRAAIAVWAGK
-14 LTTSV
+14 FATKV
-19 LKLMGSGGTSLPGK
+19 LKIAGTGGTSLPGK
-33 VVLKICPDILGH
+33 IVLKICPDILGH

-71 IEANGQTVFCN
+71 IEANGNTVFCN

-95 FVGAASMGG
+95 FVGAAALNG
-104 KIDKDYALL
+104 KINKDYALL

-118 ALKSIVEHFGD
+118 ALKSIVKYFGK

-155 KIRAGLQQLPNVKL
+155 KIRSGLEQLPNVKL
-169 VLNADCSLTTSLSD
+169 ILNADCSLTSSLSD
-183 LPHSQIHYF
+183 LPHSEIHYF
-192 GVNGP
+192 GVNDS

-211 CIRCKTKYQYHYHT
+211 CIHCKTKYRYHYHT

-231 FYCPKCGYQRQQPE
+231 FYCEKCGYHRQEPE
-245 VALSRVIE
+245 VALTKVIE
-253 WKDASSVVEFELA
+253 WKEASSVIEMKVF
-266 KNEIATKNSGATDK
+266 DK
-280 ASVTTE
+280 TIE
-286 PESKEQTTT
+286 
-295 ATSKLQAEVMLPGGY
+295 AEVMLPGGY

-319 TVARL
+319 EAAHF
-324 IGLPENKIV
+324 IGLSEEKIIS
-333 EVLGSLT
+333 VLGGLT
-340 THFGRMEEVEYQGHK
+340 THFGRMEQVSYQGHN

-412 SGAKKYYFTGKRA
+412 SGAKNFYFTGKRA

-434 ADFNTQK
+434 ADFDISR
-441 FQVEKDYKTLITQLG
+441 FHVEKDYKTLITQLG

-483 LNKYSSE
+483 LGKYSR

>member
-1 MSVKSNLAVWAGK
+1 MSARATIAVWAGK
-14 LTTSV
+14 FTT
-19 LKLMGSGGTSLPGK
+19 KLLRLAGSGGTSLPGK

-45 LAKDMKIICVTGTNG
+45 LAKDVKIICVTGTNG

-71 IEANGQTVFCN
+71 IEAEGKTVFCN

-95 FVGAASMGG
+95 FVGAATLGG
-104 KIDKDYALL
+104 KINTDYALL

-118 ALKSIVEHFGD
+118 ALKSIVEHFGN

-155 KIRAGLQQLPNVKL
+155 KIRAGLSQLPNVKL
-169 VLNADCSLTTSLSD
+169 VLNADCSLTSSLSD
-183 LPHSQIHYF
+183 LSHSEIHYF
-192 GVNGP
+192 GVDGP

-211 CIRCKTKYQYHYHT
+211 CIHCKTKYQYHYHT

-231 FYCPKCGYQRQQPE
+231 FYCEKCGYHRQEPE
-245 VALSRVIE
+245 VALTKVIE
-253 WKDASSVVEFELA
+253 WKDASSVIAMDVFGQKVE
-266 KNEIATKNSGATDK
+266 
-280 ASVTTE
+280 
-286 PESKEQTTT
+286 
-295 ATSKLQAEVMLPGGY
+295 AEVMLPGGY

-319 TVARL
+319 EVAHL
-324 IGLPENKIV
+324 LGLPNEQIV
-333 EVLGSLT
+333 KVLGGLT
-340 THFGRMEEVEYQGHK
+340 THFGRMEQVMLNNAP

-398 WIYDVEFERLTEAA
+398 WIYDVEFERLTQAA
-412 SGAKKYYFTGKRA
+412 SGAKHFYFTGKRA

-434 ADFNTQK
+434 ADFDTTK
-441 FQVEKDYKTLITQLG
+441 FSVEKDYKTLITQLQ
-456 QSGEDTFLVLSYTC
+456 QSGQETFLVLSYTC

-478 SEFVP
+478 AEFVP
-483 LNKYSSE
+483 LKKYDAS

>member
-1 MSVKSNLAVWAGK
+1 MSARATIAVWAGK
-14 LTTSV
+14 FTT
-19 LKLMGSGGTSLPGK
+19 KLLRLAGSGGTSLPGK

-45 LAKDMKIICVTGTNG
+45 LAKDVKIICVTGTNG

-71 IEANGQTVFCN
+71 IEAEGKTVFCN

-95 FVGAASMGG
+95 FVGAATPGG
-104 KIDKDYALL
+104 KINTDYALL

-118 ALKSIVEHFGD
+118 ALKSIVEHFGN

-155 KIRAGLQQLPNVKL
+155 KIRAGLSQLPNVKL
-169 VLNADCSLTTSLSD
+169 VLNADCSLTSSLSD
-183 LPHSQIHYF
+183 LPHSEIHYF

-211 CIRCKTKYQYHYHT
+211 CIHCKTKYQYHYHT

-231 FYCPKCGYQRQQPE
+231 FYCEKCGYHRQEPE
-245 VALSRVIE
+245 VALTKVIE
-253 WKDASSVVEFELA
+253 WKDASSVIAMDVFGEKVE
-266 KNEIATKNSGATDK
+266 
-280 ASVTTE
+280 
-286 PESKEQTTT
+286 
-295 ATSKLQAEVMLPGGY
+295 AEVMLPGGY

-319 TVARL
+319 EVAHL
-324 IGLPENKIV
+324 LGLPNEQIV
-333 EVLGSLT
+333 KVLGGLT
-340 THFGRMEEVEYQGHK
+340 THFGRMEQVTLGNAP

-412 SGAKKYYFTGKRA
+412 SGAKHFYFTGKRA

-434 ADFNTQK
+434 ADFDTTK
-441 FQVEKDYKTLITQLG
+441 FSVEKDYKILITQLQ
-456 QSGEDTFLVLSYTC
+456 QSGQETFLVLSYTC

-478 SEFVP
+478 AEFVP
-483 LNKYSSE
+483 LKKYDAS

>member
-1 MSVKSNLAVWAGK
+1 MSARATIAVWAGK
-14 LTTSV
+14 FTT
-19 LKLMGSGGTSLPGK
+19 KLLRLAGSGGTSLPGK

-45 LAKDMKIICVTGTNG
+45 LAKDVKIICVTGTNG

-71 IEANGQTVFCN
+71 IEEEGKTVFCN

-95 FVGAASMGG
+95 FVGAATLGG
-104 KIDKDYALL
+104 KINTDYALL

-155 KIRAGLQQLPNVKL
+155 KIRAGLSQLPNVKL
-169 VLNADCSLTTSLSD
+169 VLNADCSLTSSLSD
-183 LPHSQIHYF
+183 LPHSEIHYF

-211 CIRCKTKYQYHYHT
+211 CIHCKTKYQYHYHT

-231 FYCPKCGYQRQQPE
+231 FYCEKCGYHRQDPE
-245 VALSRVIE
+245 VTLTKVIE
-253 WKDASSVVEFELA
+253 WKDASSVIGMDVFGSKVE
-266 KNEIATKNSGATDK
+266 
-280 ASVTTE
+280 
-286 PESKEQTTT
+286 
-295 ATSKLQAEVMLPGGY
+295 AEVMLPGGY

-319 TVARL
+319 EVAHL
-324 IGLPENKIV
+324 IGLPDEKIV
-333 EVLGSLT
+333 KVLGGLT
-340 THFGRMEEVEYQGHK
+340 THFGRMEQVQLGK
-355 LHLVLVKNPA
+355 APLHLVLVKNPA

-398 WIYDVEFERLTEAA
+398 WIYDVEFERLTQAA
-412 SGAKKYYFTGKRA
+412 SGAKHFYFTGKRA

-434 ADFNTQK
+434 ADFDTTR
-441 FQVEKDYKTLITQLG
+441 FSVEKDYKTLITQL
-456 QSGEDTFLVLSYTC
+456 QESGEETFLVLSYTC

-478 SEFVP
+478 AEFVP
-483 LNKYSSE
+483 LKKYDAS

>member
-1 MSVKSNLAVWAGK
+1 MSARATIAVWAGK
-14 LTTSV
+14 FTT
-19 LKLMGSGGTSLPGK
+19 KLLRLAGSGGTSLPGK

-45 LAKDMKIICVTGTNG
+45 LAKDVKIICVTGTNG

-71 IEANGQTVFCN
+71 IEEEGKTVFCN

-95 FVGAASMGG
+95 FVGAATLGG
-104 KIDKDYALL
+104 KINTDYALL

-118 ALKSIVEHFGD
+118 ALKSIIEHFGD

-155 KIRAGLQQLPNVKL
+155 KIRAGLSQLPNVKL
-169 VLNADCSLTTSLSD
+169 VLNADCSLTSSLSD
-183 LPHSQIHYF
+183 LPHSEIHYF

-211 CIRCKTKYQYHYHT
+211 CIHCKTKYQYHYHT

-231 FYCPKCGYQRQQPE
+231 FYCEKCGYHRQDPE
-245 VALSRVIE
+245 VALTKVIE
-253 WKDASSVVEFELA
+253 WKDASSVIGMDVFGSKVE
-266 KNEIATKNSGATDK
+266 
-280 ASVTTE
+280 
-286 PESKEQTTT
+286 
-295 ATSKLQAEVMLPGGY
+295 AEVMLPGGY

-319 TVARL
+319 EVAHL
-324 IGLPENKIV
+324 IGLSDEKIV
-333 EVLGSLT
+333 KVLGGLT
-340 THFGRMEEVEYQGHK
+340 THFGRMEQVQLGK
-355 LHLVLVKNPA
+355 APLHLVLVKNPA

-398 WIYDVEFERLTEAA
+398 WIYDVEFERLTQAA
-412 SGAKKYYFTGKRA
+412 SGAKHFYFTGKRA

-434 ADFNTQK
+434 ADFDTTR
-441 FQVEKDYKTLITQLG
+441 FSVEKDYKTLITQL
-456 QSGEDTFLVLSYTC
+456 QESGEETFLVLSYTC

-478 SEFVP
+478 AEFVP
-483 LNKYSSE
+483 LKKYDAS

>member
-1 MSVKSNLAVWAGK
+1 MSARATIAVWAGK
-14 LTTSV
+14 FTT
-19 LKLMGSGGTSLPGK
+19 KLLRLAGSGGTSLPGK

-45 LAKDMKIICVTGTNG
+45 LAKNVKIICVTGTNG

-71 IEANGQTVFCN
+71 IEEEGKTVFCN

-95 FVGAASMGG
+95 FVGAATLGG
-104 KIDKDYALL
+104 KINTDYALL

-155 KIRAGLQQLPNVKL
+155 KIRAGLSQLPNVKL
-169 VLNADCSLTTSLSD
+169 VLNADCSLTSSLSD
-183 LPHSQIHYF
+183 LPHSEIHYF

-211 CIRCKTKYQYHYHT
+211 CIHCKTKYQYHYHT

-231 FYCPKCGYQRQQPE
+231 FYCEKCGYHRQDPE
-245 VALSRVIE
+245 VALTKVIE
-253 WKDASSVVEFELA
+253 WKDASSVIGMDVFGSRVE
-266 KNEIATKNSGATDK
+266 
-280 ASVTTE
+280 
-286 PESKEQTTT
+286 
-295 ATSKLQAEVMLPGGY
+295 AEVMLPGGY

-319 TVARL
+319 EVAHL
-324 IGLPENKIV
+324 IGLPDEKIV
-333 EVLGSLT
+333 KVLGGLT
-340 THFGRMEEVEYQGHK
+340 THFGRMEQVQLGK
-355 LHLVLVKNPA
+355 APLHLVLVKNPA

-398 WIYDVEFERLTEAA
+398 WIYDVEFERLTQAA
-412 SGAKKYYFTGKRA
+412 SGAKHFYFTGKRA

-434 ADFNTQK
+434 ADFDTTR
-441 FQVEKDYKTLITQLG
+441 FSVEKDYKTLITQL
-456 QSGEDTFLVLSYTC
+456 QESGEETFLVLSYTC

-478 SEFVP
+478 AEFVP
-483 LNKYSSE
+483 LKKYDAS

>member
-1 MSVKSNLAVWAGK
+1 MSVRAKVAVWAGK
-14 LTTSV
+14 ITTKV
-19 LKLMGSGGTSLPGK
+19 LKLTGSGGTSLPGK

-71 IEANGQTVFCN
+71 LEANGNTVFCN

-95 FVGAASMGG
+95 FVNAATFSG
-104 KIDKDYALL
+104 KVKTDYALL

-155 KIRAGLQQLPNVKL
+155 KIRAGLSQLPNVKL
-169 VLNADCSLTTSLSD
+169 ILNADCSLTTSLSD
-183 LPHSQIHYF
+183 LPHSEIHYF

-231 FYCPKCGYQRQQPE
+231 FYCEKCGYKRQDPD
-245 VALSRVIE
+245 VALLGVKE
-253 WKDASSVVEFELA
+253 WKDASSVVEMDVFGKQVE
-266 KNEIATKNSGATDK
+266 
-280 ASVTTE
+280 
-286 PESKEQTTT
+286 
-295 ATSKLQAEVMLPGGY
+295 AEVMLPGGY

-319 TVARL
+319 TIAHQ
-324 IGLPENKIV
+324 IGLSEEKIV
-333 EVLGSLT
+333 SVLAGLT
-340 THFGRMEEVEYQGHK
+340 THFGRMEQVMLGK
-355 LHLVLVKNPA
+355 APLNLVLVKNPA

-372 FLIQQRPTGNIV
+372 FLIQQKPSGNIV

-412 SGAKKYYFTGKRA
+412 AGAKHFYFTGKRA

-434 ADFNTQK
+434 ADFDTGK
-441 FQVEKDYKTLITQLG
+441 FSVEKDYKTLITQIE
-456 QSGEDTFLVLSYTC
+456 QSGEQTFLVLSYTC
-470 MLEFRDKL
+470 MLEFREKL
-478 SEFVP
+478 AEFVP
-483 LNKYSSE
+483 LKKYQAE